1 MAFPAPFGEVSR
13 PGGGEFK
20 TRTSRVSRDLRL
32 ELASR
37 LSFAVNPGR
46 HEVSPR
52 WSSNAG
58 FRVGV

>member
-20 TRTSRVSRDLRL
+20 TWTSSLSRDLRF

-37 LSFAVNPGR
+37 LSFAVSRERP
-46 HEVSPR
+46 ECS
-52 WSSNAG
+52 
-58 FRVGV
+58 